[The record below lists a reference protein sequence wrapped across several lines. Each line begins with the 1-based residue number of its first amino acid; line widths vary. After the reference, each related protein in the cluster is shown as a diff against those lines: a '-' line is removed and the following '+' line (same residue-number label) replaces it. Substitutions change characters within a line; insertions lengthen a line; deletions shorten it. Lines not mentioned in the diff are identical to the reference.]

1 MPNSVL
7 KNETFAT
14 SPSSFHAF
22 SLLGSRGAETQ
33 SSSEVFDHSTGV
45 VFYTLVNKN
54 AIGCWNTLKPFTIAN
69 QGVIANDSELLV
81 FPNDLT
87 VDKNGNLFILSNRM
101 PVYMFSA
108 LKPET
113 NYRIMM
119 GSTKK
124 LIKGTPCEP
133 WNGFLSRNKRF
144 RRWMEKKFFSN
155 CSRGNLI
162 IFSHFPNVCRRWW
175 WQRFSRTS
183 LKRTQTTVNGASEL
197 QTLSVLFGS
206 KWACESLSLPENV
219 NNL

>member
-14 SPSSFHAF
+14 SPSSYHAF

-33 SSSEVFDHSTGV
+33 SSSEVFDRSTGV

-69 QGVIANDSELLV
+69 QGVIANDPELLV

-87 VDKNGNLFILSNRM
+87 IDKNGNLFILSNRM
-101 PVYMFSA
+101 PVYMFSS

-119 GSTKK
+119 GSTRE

-133 WNGFLSRNKRF
+133 
-144 RRWMEKKFFSN
+144 
-155 CSRGNLI
+155 
-162 IFSHFPNVCRRWW
+162 
-175 WQRFSRTS
+175 
-183 LKRTQTTVNGASEL
+183 
-197 QTLSVLFGS
+197 
-206 KWACESLSLPENV
+206 
-219 NNL
+219 